1 MIRPLTCVLV
11 LACLVPCVRAQEDP
25 APVPDDTWEVLFGG
39 EDLRAWEVPFPEF
52 WTVEEGGLRAALPEG
67 ATFDKKKAQGNWT
80 WIKTK
85 KKYRHFHVSLEAK
98 AVRGGFGLAQWG
110 TMKQFLDA
118 GFLVPDRWR
127 TVAMTWRGGDV
138 RLYLDGQRL
147 QFEGEARE
155 GDNVREFFLI
165 IQPDS
170 EAWFRNIR
178 AKEID

>member
-1 MIRPLTCVLV
+1 MSRLLALIVLLASCVPGAL
-11 LACLVPCVRAQEDP
+11 AQEDAAP
-25 APVPDDTWEVLFGG
+25 APDDSWEVLFDGKNL
-39 EDLRAWEVPFPEF
+39 DLWEVPFPDF
-52 WTVEEGGLRAALPEG
+52 WAVEEGVIRATLPEG
-67 ATFDKKKAQGNWT
+67 ATIDEKKAQGNWT

-85 KKYRHFHVSLEAK
+85 KKYRHFHVSLEVK
-98 AVRGGFGLAQWG
+98 AVRGAFGLAQWG

-118 GFLVPDRWR
+118 SFLVSDRWH

-147 QFEGEARE
+147 QFEGKARE
-155 GDNVREFFLI
+155 GENVREFFLL

-170 EAWFRNIR
+170 EACFRNIR